1 MDSDESTSQG
11 EISFSELE
19 VSGRELRALANP
31 LARHTVRFIDAHP
44 KATLDEVADAVAGFE
59 AADTDAIVTAS
70 TRDRFQIKLYHVV
83 LPRLDDVGLVQ
94 FDRTARTVERAD
106 IPDGVAALLEL
117 GD

>member
-59 AADTDAIVTAS
+59 AAETETLVTAGS
-70 TRDRFQIKLYHVV
+70 RDRFSVRLYHVV
-83 LPRLDDVGLVQ
+83 LPQLDELGFVR
-94 FDRTARTVERAD
+94 FDPASRTVERGD
-106 IPDGVAALLEL
+106 IPEDVAPLLEL
-117 GD
+117 AD